1 METAIHIIIIVAL
14 TGLIIFI
21 LSLVSRKQD
30 SGENEPADITRRK
43 KNISVVSVASVISVL
58 IVGSVLFYKFALH
71 SGSAPSTPIVVT
83 PEKAMMP
90 SPNFNVT
97 TLPPD
102 SDLDVKT
109 LPPQP
114 PPPPLTQ
121 KETQTINALYQKIGP
136 SVVFILTTKGNNQ
149 QVFGSG
155 FFINYKGDI
164 ITNHHVLREAN
175 SAKIRTASGN
185 EYEIK
190 SILAEDVA
198 NDLVMASVNINSG
211 DVRPLSMSA
220 SPPSI
225 GERVIVVGSPV
236 GLEQTVTDGI
246 VSALR
251 RTFHGVGKFTQISAP
266 ISPGSSGSPVVNMRG
281 EVIGV
286 ASGMYVGNHAQNIN
300 FCSAGENIAAL
311 TPGNGYPLGRM
322 DKPAWAI
329 AEEKQK
335 AEEEGQ
341 KQQQEQRK
349 KMVAD
354 IYSMSDQAFERAKA
368 GDNNAAFQ
376 LYEKCLSLCRQ
387 LEDNKCIGNYLRNMG
402 VILER
407 MGRREEAQLYYQKS
421 SEALAKK

>member
-1 METAIHIIIIVAL
+1 METAIHISIIAAL
-14 TGLIIFI
+14 AGLIIFI
-21 LSLVSRKQD
+21 LSLLGRKHAPE
-30 SGENEPADITRRK
+30 ENEPVDINRRK
-43 KNISVVSVASVISVL
+43 NKISVVSVISVL
-58 IVGSVLFYKFALH
+58 IVGSLLFYKFAIH
-71 SGSAPSTPIVVT
+71 GGSAPSTPPSAN
-83 PEKAMMP
+83 PENTAMP
-90 SPNFNVT
+90 SPNSGVT
-97 TLPPD
+97 IPTPD
-102 SDLDVKT
+102 SDLDGKT

-121 KETQTINALYQKIGP
+121 QETQAISALYQKIGP
-136 SVVFILTTKGNNQ
+136 SVVFILITKGNNQ
-149 QVFGSG
+149 QGFGSG
-155 FFINYKGDI
+155 FFIDYKGDI
-164 ITNHHVLREAN
+164 ITNHHVLRDAI

-185 EYEIK
+185 EYAIK

-211 DVRPLSMSA
+211 DVRPLSVSP

-225 GERVIVVGSPV
+225 GERVIVVGSPA

-286 ASGMYVGNHAQNIN
+286 ASGMYVGNHVQNIN

-329 AEEKQK
+329 TEEKQK
-335 AEEEGQ
+335 AEEEGK

-349 KMVAD
+349 KMLAD
-354 IYSMSDQAFERAKA
+354 INNMSNQAYTRATA
-368 GDNNAAFQ
+368 RDNQTAFQ

-387 LEDNKCIGNYLRNMG
+387 LEDNICIGTYLRNMG
-402 VILER
+402 IILER

-421 SEALAKK
+421 SEALANK